1 VKGVVIGQLLVSII
15 GYGEL
20 FELYSRNFLMEEF
33 WALTLVLFAF
43 ALIVAELIGILEK
56 RIEFYAG
63 VRQ

>member
-1 VKGVVIGQLLVSII
+1 MAIAFQVTFDADDPQRLA
-15 GYGEL
+15 
-20 FELYSRNFLMEEF
+20 EF

-43 ALIVAELIGILEK
+43 ALIVAELIGMLEK